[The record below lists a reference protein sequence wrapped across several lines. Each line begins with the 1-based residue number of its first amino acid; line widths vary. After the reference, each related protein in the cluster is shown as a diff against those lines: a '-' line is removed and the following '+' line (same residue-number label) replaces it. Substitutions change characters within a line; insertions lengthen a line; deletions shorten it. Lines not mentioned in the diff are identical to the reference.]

1 MTLLMP
7 LLYPHRS
14 QPQGWKRA
22 NEYRHF
28 PLDRKKREKRLKVCS
43 SLKEKELTVG
53 ERRGFCWDVENMQEV
68 VYKVFLKNDLS
79 TSCSSILCNNPL
91 QNLTASNEHDLLVF
105 PVLWVYWTGL
115 LLTSWG
121 SLSSCMQQ
129 VGLCSRLGLCLLYP
143 EGG

>member
-14 QPQGWKRA
+14 QPQGQKRA
-22 NEYRHF
+22 NECRHF

-53 ERRGFCWDVENMQEV
+53 ERREFCWDVENMQEV

-91 QNLTASNEHDLLVF
+91 QNLTASNEHISFLSSV
-105 PVLWVYWTGL
+105 GL
-115 LLTSWG
+115 LDRSSVDLMG
-121 SLSSCMQQ
+121 LPVQLHAAGGFVQPAGPLSPLS
-129 VGLCSRLGLCLLYP
+129 
-143 EGG
+143 